1 MPLWKHPTTV
11 GETYWRH
18 MKYALGLSYF
28 FFRAS
33 LQAFVHAFLPDLKQ
47 NERYD
52 LMGTAEYTM
61 YEALRR
67 PGEKG

>member
-1 MPLWKHPTTV
+1 
-11 GETYWRH
+11 